1 MINLLENLPILK
13 KIEREF
19 KITFRGQKFDPDPRS
34 SSFKEDDYFMDQD
47 YRYGTLK
54 HKDDNHVLTL
64 KCSGTE
70 LSYLFKLNWDGKS
83 RKFKDSFKGRAPSF
97 EDLYEVIRKVKK
109 ASFI

>member
-54 HKDDNHVLTL
+54 HQDDNHVLTL